1 MSGAP
6 ADAASF
12 AAFYSE
18 TNADVLAFLLRRCAT
33 PEDAADCLAETYLV
47 AWEKRNQLRAG
58 AEARLWLFGVARN
71 VMRRGH
77 ERHRRLATA
86 SQSLAEELQSAATS
100 RPGLAPDESELITAA
115 LSELSDVD
123 QEIITMISWDGLT
136 PREIGQVLG
145 ISANV
150 VRVRAHR
157 ARARLRSLLSTNDA
171 ELAPGH
177 NSAIGRPESDGNTGA
192 DAPSRDL
199 LSPARASVGNQVT

>member
-1 MSGAP
+1 MSGAA
-6 ADAASF
+6 ADAVSF
-12 AAFYSE
+12 AALYTE
-18 TNADVLAFLLRRCAT
+18 TNADVLAFLLRRCPT

-47 AWEKRNQLRAG
+47 AWEKRHQVPAG
-58 AEARLWLFGVARN
+58 VEARLWLFGVARN

-86 SQSLAEELQSAATS
+86 ARSLADELQSAAS
-100 RPGLAPDESELITAA
+100 AHPALAPDESELITAA
-115 LSELSDVD
+115 LSELSAVD

-136 PREIGQVLG
+136 PREIGQVLSL
-145 ISANV
+145 SANV

-177 NSAIGRPESDGNTGA
+177 NSASGSPKSDSKS
-192 DAPSRDL
+192 DASAQSRDL
-199 LSPARASVGNQVT
+199 LSPSRASVGNQVT

>member
-1 MSGAP
+1 MSGAA

-12 AAFYSE
+12 AALYTE
-18 TNADVLAFLLRRCAT
+18 TNADVLAFLLRRCPT

-47 AWEKRNQLRAG
+47 AWEKRNQVPDG
-58 AEARLWLFGVARN
+58 VEARPWLFGVARN

-77 ERHRRLATA
+77 ERHRRLAA
-86 SQSLAEELQSAATS
+86 AEQSLAEELQSAAS
-100 RPGLAPDESELITAA
+100 ARPARAPDELESITAA
-115 LSELSDVD
+115 LSELSAMD

-136 PREIGQVLG
+136 PRQIGQVLG
-145 ISANV
+145 ISPNV

-177 NSAIGRPESDGNTGA
+177 NSASGRPESDNRS
-192 DAPSRDL
+192 DASAQSRDL
-199 LSPARASVGNQVT
+199 LSPSRGSIGNQVT

>member
-1 MSGAP
+1 MSGAA
-6 ADAASF
+6 ADAVSF
-12 AAFYSE
+12 AALYTE
-18 TNADVLAFLLRRCAT
+18 TNADVLAFLLRRCPT

-47 AWEKRNQLRAG
+47 AWEKRNQVPAG
-58 AEARLWLFGVARN
+58 VEARLWLFGVARN

-86 SQSLAEELQSAATS
+86 AQSLAEELQSAAS
-100 RPGLAPDESELITAA
+100 ARPALAPDESELITAA

-157 ARARLRSLLSTNDA
+157 ARARLRSLLSTNHA

-177 NSAIGRPESDGNTGA
+177 NSASGRPESDSRSDAGA
-192 DAPSRDL
+192 QSRDL
-199 LSPARASVGNQVT
+199 LSPSHASVGNQVT